1 MKDQLRQ
8 KLNLYGLTM
17 IAVGSCI
24 GSGIFI
30 TPADVVKEVPH
41 PALAISLWVVG
52 GLIALTGALT
62 YSELGGLF
70 PKAGGI
76 YVFLKEAYGDF
87 AGFLFGW
94 VTLVVVNTGSIA
106 ALAMAFSE
114 YLYFFIPGMSQTTKI
129 LVAAGTVAGLTAV
142 NCIGVQVSQAI
153 TNVFTGLKLLAI
165 TAIIV
170 AGFAFYDPAA
180 VPVSFSFSGDMPSNW
195 LSGMLVGLIA
205 VLWSFGGWQ
214 HSTYLAGETINPQKT
229 VARAMV
235 IGASIVTLI
244 YVLVNLAYMLLLP
257 LPAMA
262 ASERVAGDAM
272 AALVPWGGRLV
283 SVAVAISIFGTIGIY
298 TMSAPRAYYAMAK
311 DKLFFSALAKVHPRF
326 QTPVNAMVLQA
337 IWAIFLLFLWGTFS
351 NLITYVTFMDILF
364 LTMAGAAIFIFRK
377 KLPNAERPYRTIG
390 YPVVPIIYVAISGA
404 FVLNTLAERPV
415 HALAG
420 LVLVALGVISY
431 FLFRRKNSSPG

>member
-1 MKDQLRQ
+1 MDQLRQ

-41 PALAISLWVVG
+41 PGLAISLWVVG

-62 YSELGGLF
+62 YSELGGMF

-76 YVFLKEAYGDF
+76 YVFIKEAYGDF

-94 VTLVVVNTGSIA
+94 VTLLVINTGSLA
-106 ALAMAFSE
+106 ALAMAFSKF
-114 YLYFFIPGMSQTTKI
+114 LFFFVPGITQTEKI

-142 NCIGVQVSQAI
+142 NCIGVQVSQTI
-153 TNVFTGLKLLAI
+153 TNIFTGLKLLAI
-165 TAIIV
+165 TGIIV
-170 AGFAFYDPAA
+170 AGFAFYDPVQ
-180 VPVSFSFSGDMPSNW
+180 VPLSFSFSGGLPDNW

-235 IGASIVTLI
+235 IGASLVTII
-244 YVLVNLAYMLLLP
+244 YVLVNLAYMMLLP
-257 LPAMA
+257 LPVMA

-272 AALVPWGGRLV
+272 AAIVPWGGRV
-283 SVAVAISIFGTIGIY
+283 VAVAVAISIFGTIGIY
-298 TMSAPRAYYAMAK
+298 TMSAPRIYYAMAK

-337 IWAIFLLFLWGTFS
+337 IWAIILLVLWGTFS

-364 LTMAGAAIFIFRK
+364 LTMAGASVFIFRK
-377 KLPNAERPYRTIG
+377 KRPDAERPYKTLW
-390 YPVVPIIYVAISGA
+390 YPVVPIIYVVISGI

-420 LVLVALGVISY
+420 LVLVALGVVSY
-431 FLFRRKNSSPG
+431 LVFKRKSSTP

>member
-1 MKDQLRQ
+1 MDQLRQ

-41 PALAISLWVVG
+41 PGLAISLWVVG

-62 YSELGGLF
+62 YSELGGMF

-76 YVFLKEAYGDF
+76 YVFIKEAYGDF

-94 VTLVVVNTGSIA
+94 VTLLVINTGSLA
-106 ALAMAFSE
+106 ALAMAFSKF
-114 YLYFFIPGMSQTTKI
+114 LFFFVPGITQTEKI

-142 NCIGVQVSQAI
+142 NCIGVQVSQTI
-153 TNVFTGLKLLAI
+153 TNIFTGLKLLAI
-165 TAIIV
+165 TGIIV
-170 AGFAFYDPAA
+170 AGFAFYDPVQ
-180 VPVSFSFSGDMPSNW
+180 VPLSFSFSGGLPENW

-235 IGASIVTLI
+235 IGASIVTVI
-244 YVLVNLAYMLLLP
+244 YVLVNLAYMMLLP
-257 LPAMA
+257 LPVMA

-272 AALVPWGGRLV
+272 AAIVPWGGRV
-283 SVAVAISIFGTIGIY
+283 VAVAVAISIFGTIGIY
-298 TMSAPRAYYAMAK
+298 TMSAPRIYYAMAK

-337 IWAIFLLFLWGTFS
+337 IWAIILLVLWGTFS

-364 LTMAGAAIFIFRK
+364 LTMAGASVFIFRK
-377 KLPNAERPYRTIG
+377 KRPDAERPYKTLW
-390 YPVVPIIYVAISGA
+390 YPVVPIIYVVISGI

-420 LVLVALGVISY
+420 LVLVALGVVSY
-431 FLFRRKNSSPG
+431 LVFKKKSSTL